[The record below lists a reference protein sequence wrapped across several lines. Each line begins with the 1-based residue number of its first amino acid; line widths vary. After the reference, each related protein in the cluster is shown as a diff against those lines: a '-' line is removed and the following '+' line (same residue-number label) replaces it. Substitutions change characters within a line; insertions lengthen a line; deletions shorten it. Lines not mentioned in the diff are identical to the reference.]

1 MNKKSTTPSVEKKST
16 AKMSRRMVMRDLM
29 SLSTRTFK
37 TRPMRTALT
46 ILGMSVGIGA
56 VLFLVSLGYGL
67 QETVLNRITNADA
80 LLSLDVSAGQSELIK
95 LDQANIEKMEQ
106 LPNVE
111 EVSPIMAVSSQI
123 TLKDLTGVVSL
134 YSIKPSFFRLS
145 GIVPFKGALF
155 EPDASGNIPR
165 EIVVS
170 SALATIFNI
179 EPDAIVGEMVQLTAF
194 ISTFDAN
201 GAEEVKTIN
210 ITEPFR
216 IVGVIQDDKESFIYA
231 PSALLSEV
239 KADVYIGAKV
249 KIFAAE
255 NMGVIRD
262 EIINMGFFVSALQD
276 TIDQVKKIFS
286 IVQIVLGLF
295 GFVALIVSAIG
306 MFNTMTVLL
315 LERTNEIGIM
325 RSIGVTRNDVRKLFM
340 FEAMIMGFLGGL
352 GGVLL
357 GHLGGV
363 LANLG
368 INLLARSFGGQ
379 ALSLFSRPFS
389 FIIIIIIF
397 STIIGFITGIFP
409 AQRAA
414 KIKPLDALRYK

>member
-1 MNKKSTTPSVEKKST
+1 
-16 AKMSRRMVMRDLM
+16 
-29 SLSTRTFK
+29 
-37 TRPMRTALT
+37 
-46 ILGMSVGIGA
+46 
-56 VLFLVSLGYGL
+56 
-67 QETVLNRITNADA
+67 
-80 LLSLDVSAGQSELIK
+80 
-95 LDQANIEKMEQ
+95 
-106 LPNVE
+106 
-111 EVSPIMAVSSQI
+111 
-123 TLKDLTGVVSL
+123 
-134 YSIKPSFFRLS
+134 
-145 GIVPFKGALF
+145 
-155 EPDASGNIPR
+155 
-165 EIVVS
+165 
-170 SALATIFNI
+170 
-179 EPDAIVGEMVQLTAF
+179 
-194 ISTFDAN
+194 
-201 GAEEVKTIN
+201 
-210 ITEPFR
+210 
-216 IVGVIQDDKESFIYA
+216 
-231 PSALLSEV
+231 LSEAT
-239 KADVYIGAKV
+239 ADVYIGAKV

>member
-1 MNKKSTTPSVEKKST
+1 MK
-16 AKMSRRMVMRDLM
+16 DIL

-67 QETVLNRITNADA
+67 QETVLNRITNGDA

-95 LDQANIEKMEQ
+95 LDTEHIEKMSQ
-106 LPNVE
+106 LPHVE

-123 TLKDLTGVVSL
+123 SLKDLTGVITL
-134 YSIKPSFFRLS
+134 YSVKPSFFRLS
-145 GIVPFKGALF
+145 GIVPYKGKLF
-155 EPDASGNIPR
+155 TSHEGGETPR

-179 EPDAIVGEMVQLTAF
+179 GPEEIIGEKITLTAF
-194 ISTFDAN
+194 VSTFDEA
-201 GAEEVKTIN
+201 GVEQ
-210 ITEPFR
+210 ITTVDIPEPFT
-216 IVGVIQDDKESFIYA
+216 IIGVIQDDKESFMYA
-231 PSALLSEV
+231 PSSLLG
-239 KADVYIGAKV
+239 DIRMDTYIGAKIKV
-249 KIFAAE
+249 VSAE
-255 NMGVIRD
+255 YMTAIHD

-286 IVQIVLGLF
+286 IVQVVLGLF
-295 GFVALIVSAIG
+295 GFVALVVSAIG

-315 LERTNEIGIM
+315 MERTNEIGIM

-357 GHLGGV
+357 GYLGGE

-368 INLLARSFGGQ
+368 VNLLAKNFGGQ
-379 ALSLFSRPFS
+379 ALNLFSRPAS

-397 STIIGFITGIFP
+397 STIIGLITGIFP
-409 AQRAA
+409 AIRAA